1 MPDTNYAESIGI
13 GSPSPNITA
22 GTVIA
27 EMRSD
32 GSKTASS
39 IRFTVIVIGSN
50 TKVDEAISLMVF
62 R

>member
-1 MPDTNYAESIGI
+1 V
-13 GSPSPNITA
+13 TA

-32 GSKTASS
+32 GSKSAGSL
-39 IRFTVIVIGSN
+39 RFTVYIVGGS
-50 TKVDEAISLMVF
+50 KVDEAISVMVF